1 LILHGAELNIGSDG
15 SIDYD
20 AEFLQGFDFGV
31 ASVHSHFDLDEAAQT
46 QRLVTAIHNPAVNVI
61 GHLSGRRI
69 GSRPGIRFDLG
80 AVLSAAAETGTAL
93 EINSSLQRLDMSA
106 ASLKAAV
113 EVDGVMFAV
122 STDAHIT
129 TELGNMRWG
138 AALARKGWVPPS
150 RIVNS
155 LTKTEFKAWI
165 ALKRNATT
173 L

>member
-1 LILHGAELNIGSDG
+1 
-15 SIDYD
+15 
-20 AEFLQGFDFGV
+20 
-31 ASVHSHFDLDEAAQT
+31 
-46 QRLVTAIHNPAVNVI
+46 
-61 GHLSGRRI
+61 
-69 GSRPGIRFDLG
+69 
-80 AVLSAAAETGTAL
+80 
-93 EINSSLQRLDMSA
+93 M
-106 ASLKAAV
+106 

-155 LTKTEFKAWI
+155 LTKPEFKAWI
-165 ALKRNATT
+165 GPKRNATT